1 MKKNIVLIG
10 GSKGIGLS
18 ITELLQDD
26 NNLFVASRT
35 TGELDTSLVTH
46 LEFDV
51 QKDDITSLNLPD
63 QIDGLVFCP
72 GSINLKPFKM
82 LKPSDFEEDLNIN
95 FMSLVKAVHA
105 LLPKLKKSEQASL
118 VFFSTVAVKVG
129 MPFHT
134 SVAAAKGAI
143 EGFAKALAA
152 EYAPTFR
159 VNVIAPSLTDTPL
172 AAQLL
177 NNDKKREKMND
188 RHPLKR
194 VGATEDIAAIAKF
207 LLTDQS
213 AWITGQVF
221 GVDGGMSTCL
231 LYTSPS
237 PRDRQKSRMPSS
249 A

>member
-26 NNLFVASRT
+26 HNLFVASRT

-82 LKPSDFEEDLNIN
+82 LKPSDFEEDININ

-105 LLPKLKKSEQASL
+105 LLPKLKKSEQPSL

-194 VGATEDIAAIAKF
+194 VGTTEDIAAIAKF

-221 GVDGGMSTCL
+221 GVDGGMSTL
-231 LYTSPS
+231 NIN
-237 PRDRQKSRMPSS
+237 
-249 A
+249 